1 MGARARVL
9 ELGLQTQVVLVEGD
23 INSETVRKKLPK
35 KADLV
40 TCSYCLTMI
49 PPVERGARHDA
60 GPRGGWRQ
68 PRAHRLRHARR
79 ARTTIRAA
87 AVQVVVRH
95 GRRVLQPRPR

>member
-1 MGARARVL
+1 MARARVL

-49 PPVERGARHDA
+49 PPWKEALATMLDLVEV
-60 GPRGGWRQ
+60 GGNLALIDFVTREG
-68 PRAHRLRHARR
+68 REERFF
-79 ARTTIRAA
+79 AA